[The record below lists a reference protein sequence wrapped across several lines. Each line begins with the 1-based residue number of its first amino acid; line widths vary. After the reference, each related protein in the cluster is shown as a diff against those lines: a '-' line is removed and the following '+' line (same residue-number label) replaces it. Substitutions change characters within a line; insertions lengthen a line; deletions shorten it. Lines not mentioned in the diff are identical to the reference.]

1 MPKSN
6 INSCFH
12 FAVDA
17 MSDVKSE
24 NHRQKL
30 EAMLD
35 EARKEHAFLQSEGQN
50 AARGADTPTEEMYH
64 QIQDLLTLFGVP
76 YVIAPQEAE
85 AQCAWMNSEGLVD
98 AVITEDSDAFLF
110 GASTVYRNVFNTKK
124 YVEVYSVENIQ
135 RDIGL
140 KRAQMAELALLLG
153 SDYTEGIP
161 GVGIVNA
168 LEITS
173 AFSGMDG
180 LKTFRNWVENGDLP
194 DQANRGNR
202 CFAGSSLPKNM
213 S

>member
-1 MPKSN
+1 M
-6 INSCFH
+6 H
-12 FAVDA
+12 FYSA
-17 MSDVKSE
+17 
-24 NHRQKL
+24 
-30 EAMLD
+30 
-35 EARKEHAFLQSEGQN
+35 
-50 AARGADTPTEEMYH
+50 
-64 QIQDLLTLFGVP
+64 
-76 YVIAPQEAE
+76 
-85 AQCAWMNSEGLVD
+85 
-98 AVITEDSDAFLF
+98 
-110 GASTVYRNVFNTKK
+110 ASTVYRNVFNTKK

-194 DQANRGNR
+194 DQANRGIDVLQGR
-202 CFAGSSLPKNM
+202 VCQKTCRSKRWRRRPFSVGQGKSHRFEGKRSWKYLPPTRNLQEKAPSHENKM
-213 S
+213 DFTK